1 MGQKANIITLRN
13 SFNNLNFY
21 RLDIN
26 EFLYGSIFLKSFTR
40 LLQIRK
46 VFLVNSNLNFFENKI
61 FFNFNVFF
69 RTSKVLSLK
78 NLKVVNKQLKK
89 SNLPLFLKELSYLK
103 KNLIIIKFTLTNL
116 ILKSKD
122 KENLV
127 FIFFKKFKRMS
138 TSLFPRRFN
147 FFLDFIK
154 LSCLFG
160 VGALSL
166 NFFIKVI
173 VEIFRIL
180 QKKKHARFL
189 LLMKQLFNSLI
200 SNKNFKKSNIM
211 GVKFIVGGKLK
222 GKPRSSNYVI
232 SLGQIPLQS
241 LGKNIEFAKA
251 HAFTVYGV
259 FGLKIWVYRSSSSN
273 TLN

>member
-1 MGQKANIITLRN
+1 TLRN

-200 SNKNFKKSNIM
+200 
-211 GVKFIVGGKLK
+211 
-222 GKPRSSNYVI
+222 
-232 SLGQIPLQS
+232 
-241 LGKNIEFAKA
+241 
-251 HAFTVYGV
+251 
-259 FGLKIWVYRSSSSN
+259 
-273 TLN
+273 